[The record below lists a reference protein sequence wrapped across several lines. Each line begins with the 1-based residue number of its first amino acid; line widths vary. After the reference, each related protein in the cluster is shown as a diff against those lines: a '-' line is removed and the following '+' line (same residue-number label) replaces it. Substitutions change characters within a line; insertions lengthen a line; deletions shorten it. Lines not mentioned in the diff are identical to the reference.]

1 MSISVLIIGFGSIG
15 RRHAKI
21 LSTFREVKNI
31 FVLTS
36 QNDIH
41 YDKISKI
48 EQILILDVDYIIIA
62 SNTALHFK
70 YLKFLEDNL
79 KGKKVLVEKPLFE
92 KFYKMKVKNNLVFV
106 GYNLRFH
113 PIINFIKD
121 KIEDNR
127 IWFVEARCGSYLPDW
142 GGRDYRHTSSAK

>member
-79 KGKKVLVEKPLFE
+79 KIYTMCFS
-92 KFYKMKVKNNLVFV
+92 
-106 GYNLRFH
+106 
-113 PIINFIKD
+113 
-121 KIEDNR
+121 
-127 IWFVEARCGSYLPDW
+127 SYLLIQESLMLFDLTL
-142 GGRDYRHTSSAK
+142 RYILCCQVSSFHYFLSHK